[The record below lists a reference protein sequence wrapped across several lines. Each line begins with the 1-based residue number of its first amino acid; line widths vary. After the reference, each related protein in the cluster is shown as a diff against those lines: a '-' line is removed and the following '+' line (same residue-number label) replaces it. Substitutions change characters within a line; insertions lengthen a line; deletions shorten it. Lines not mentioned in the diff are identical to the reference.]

1 MPNCITD
8 ISINL
13 RYGFSYLQ
21 YNWCDWLSLKFESY
35 SLWQLT
41 NWGIYSISIQIG
53 YILDVL
59 SIKIAVF

>member
-1 MPNCITD
+1 MRNCITD

-13 RYGFSYLQ
+13 RSYLQ

-35 SLWQLT
+35 SLWQLI